1 MKPTSLKQFGDLIA
15 QLDQCNGTN
24 KKIQTIADFIKDID
38 PRDGSWTISLLIGN
52 RQRRLITGR
61 KLRDILQTRT
71 KMPSWLFDDCFAQVG
86 DSAETI
92 SLLWPQIRDEIANT
106 SAEPCNNSD
115 FVQLLHV
122 DHNKPLHWWMEKV
135 LPVIKDLPDRQQN
148 DVMIMLWQK
157 TPEKGHYLINNLI
170 TGGFR
175 IGVSKGIVVK
185 SIAQAY
191 ELNES
196 IIIERLM
203 QTIEVTKEW
212 FEQLT
217 KPQELNQGDRGAI
230 PYPFYLAS
238 PVQLIKIKETAVDD
252 WRLECKWDGIRGQLI
267 RRESGSYLWS
277 RGEELI
283 NSAFPEIIKM
293 ADKLPLGT
301 VLDGEIICWREG
313 EGKPMTFGS
322 LQKRL
327 GRKTVSK
334 SLLSEYP
341 AKFLAYDLLEFNTI
355 DLRSNEL
362 TNRVSMLDML
372 SKQLNNDALMISE
385 SKDIHSWN
393 QLDELRQQA
402 GQEGAE
408 GLMIKKLNSPYLS
421 GRKKGSWW
429 KYKHEPMT
437 LDAVLIYAQAGT
449 GKRANLFTDYT
460 FALWD
465 KSEMSGEARKLVT
478 FAKAHSGLDNNEIL
492 ALDRWI
498 RTHTKDRFG
507 PTRVVEEKQVFE
519 IAFEGVLE
527 SKRHKCGL
535 AVRFPRIHRWRTDKS
550 IDDAD
555 CIERAQAFCRK
566 D

>member
-1 MKPTSLKQFGDLIA
+1 MKPTSLKQFGNLISK
-15 QLDQCNGTN
+15 LDQCNGTN
-24 KKIQTIADFIKDID
+24 KKIQVIAGFIKDID

-92 SLLWPQIRDEIANT
+92 SLLWPQIKDEIANT
-106 SAEPCNNSD
+106 YPEQWNNSGFIPQQID
-115 FVQLLHV
+115 Q
-122 DHNKPLHWWMEKV
+122 NKPLHWWMENV
-135 LPVIKDLPDRQQN
+135 LPKIKNLPDSQQN

-157 TPEKGHYLINNLI
+157 TSETDHYLINKLI

-203 QTIEVTKEW
+203 QKIEVTAEW

-217 KPQELNQGDRGAI
+217 KQQELNQGDRGAI

-238 PVQLIKIKETAVDD
+238 PVQLNKIKETNVGD

-267 RRESGSYLWS
+267 RRDSGSYLWS

-283 NSAFPEIIKM
+283 NSAFPEIINM
-293 ADKLPLGT
+293 ADKLPIGT

-313 EGKPMTFGS
+313 EVKPMTFGS

-362 TNRVSMLDML
+362 SNRVSMLAML
-372 SKQLNNDALMISE
+372 TKQLDNEKLRISE
-385 SKDIHSWN
+385 SKDIQSWN
-393 QLDELRQQA
+393 QLDELRKQA

-421 GRKKGSWW
+421 GRKKGKWW

-465 KSEMSGEARKLVT
+465 KSEVSGETRNLVT
-478 FAKAHSGLDNNEIL
+478 FAKAYSGLNNDEIL

-519 IAFEGVLE
+519 LAFEGVLE

-555 CIERAQAFCRK
+555 CIERAHAFCRK